1 MRISKEKDMEIDQEY
16 EFSPG
21 DMNSFFYT
29 NDKQLVRMD
38 DKFILAKV
46 TEKYPDFA

>member
-1 MRISKEKDMEIDQEY
+1 MESDQEY
-16 EFSPG
+16 DFSSD

-38 DKFILAKV
+38 DRFILAKV
-46 TEKYPDFA
+46 TEKYPDFV